1 MQNSKLWQFKSNFAN
16 TKYISIISEQMSS
29 LQYIKWARLKGLQH
43 PNSWCRGALLKKGW
57 SQDYVHMKLVG
68 FLYCRTPLSLF
79 LYFIDRF
86 ESQPFFIHMLVRMR
100 ICSQEQFY
108 IWTSVCLQYSTWTHI
123 LLTIEVSF
131 EHFLQTVMSVSKS
144 MAHERE
150 KLMCL
155 EFSPPLI

>member
-1 MQNSKLWQFKSNFAN
+1 
-16 TKYISIISEQMSS
+16 
-29 LQYIKWARLKGLQH
+29 
-43 PNSWCRGALLKKGW
+43 
-57 SQDYVHMKLVG
+57 MKLVG
-68 FLYCRTPLSLF
+68 FLYYWTPLSLF

-131 EHFLQTVMSVSKS
+131 EHFFY
-144 MAHERE
+144 
-150 KLMCL
+150 KLLCQ
-155 EFSPPLI
+155 